1 MKKKWMAST
10 ALACSCMLLISG
22 CSGNKADDFDAVAYT
37 TAYLDGMIRGNVDTL
52 SSLSGVS
59 SDDLTATFNS
69 MIDDLVS
76 SSIGG
81 DGSSPGSTQI
91 SPQLRQ
97 DYTDFW
103 KQAFSNTKYDVKKA
117 DKKENTY
124 QITVDTQQM
133 QLYTAMEPIYDE
145 KLADYLKDNSV
156 DSDQYIEDV
165 YSLMLE
171 AYQTALDKAEYNDP
185 ESVTVT
191 LQKDDSE
198 QWSISSDDMTT
209 LKNALIDLASLNPSA
224 DGTTGTPAQVT
235 AEDIANS
242 QSEGAPNMEYP
253 KDLESTPAYK
263 VGDAIT
269 IQSDGKDVATF
280 TIDKVEVT
288 DDRSEY
294 DTSNPDKV
302 IVITYTYKN
311 LAFDDPLLYDQMS
324 FRVLDGDTVCLPYYL
339 ADLTSP
345 DLATTGGDA
354 VTATAA
360 YGISA
365 SCNEVTIYVE
375 LRSHSHSR
383 FPHLFHNVI
392 FFKKLSV
399 FVFRLKDRRV
409 FLILLQNHL
418 ALFTPERSTAGFFT
432 DTGLASIDV
441 HMIRLAY
448 LLSVIGTIMG
458 CIRPE

>member
-103 KQAFSNTKYDVKKA
+103 KQAFSNIKYDVKKA

-191 LQKDDSE
+191 LQKDNSE

-269 IQSDGKDVATF
+269 IQSDRKDVATF

-365 SCNEVTIYVE
+365 SCNEVTIYVDGAQIA
-375 LRSHSHSR
+375 
-383 FPHLFHNVI
+383 FPFQVSA
-392 FFKKLSV
+392 SV
-399 FVFRLKDRRV
+399 
-409 FLILLQNHL
+409 
-418 ALFTPERSTAGFFT
+418 S
-432 DTGLASIDV
+432 
-441 HMIRLAY
+441 
-448 LLSVIGTIMG
+448 
-458 CIRPE
+458 